1 MTADI
6 SRPEMSSLADFII
19 VCCVGAALV
28 ERLGVYDKGVSVCR
42 KTEGLC
48 QGRL

>member
-6 SRPEMSSLADFII
+6 SRPEMSSLAGFII